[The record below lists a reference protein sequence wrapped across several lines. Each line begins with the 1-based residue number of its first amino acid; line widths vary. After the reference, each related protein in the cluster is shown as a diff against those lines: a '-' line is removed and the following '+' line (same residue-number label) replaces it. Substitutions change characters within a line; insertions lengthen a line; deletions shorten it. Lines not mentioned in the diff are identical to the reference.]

1 MQSDKLSIKPGDTF
15 TLERTFTERDVE
27 IFTEVSQDRGEHH
40 LTRDAKGRLMLQG
53 LLTATLATQFGGSID
68 YLATEM
74 TFRFHRPAF
83 AGDTVRCDGVCETA
97 RDEPGRRWYTF
108 RFTMK
113 NQLGK
118 EVLSGT
124 VNGMVLAPP

>member
-1 MQSDKLSIKPGDTF
+1 MTADKHSIKPGDPF
-15 TLERTFTERDVE
+15 FLERTFTEDDVRT
-27 IFTEVSQDRGEHH
+27 FTTISGDAGEHH
-40 LTRDAKGRLMLQG
+40 VKPDAKGRLMLQG

-68 YLATEM
+68 YLASEM

-83 AGDTVRCDGVCETA
+83 AGDTIRCDGVCEVA
-97 RDEPGRRWYTF
+97 RDEPGRRYYEF
-108 RFTMK
+108 RFAMK

-124 VNGMVLAPP
+124 VKGVVLT

>member
-1 MQSDKLSIKPGDTF
+1 MLSDKLSIKPGDTF
-15 TLERTFTERDVE
+15 ALERTFTEADVKT
-27 IFTEVSQDRGEHH
+27 FTEISGDRGEHH
-40 LTRDAKGRLMLQG
+40 LQHDAKGRLMLQG

-74 TFRFHRPAF
+74 TFRFHRPTF
-83 AGDTVRCDGVCETA
+83 AGDTIRCDGICESA

-113 NQLGK
+113 NQVGK
-118 EVLSGT
+118 EVLTGT
-124 VNGMVLAPP
+124 VNGMVLT

>member
-15 TLERTFTERDVE
+15 HLERTFTDRDVE
-27 IFTEVSQDRGEHH
+27 IFTGISGDRGEHH
-40 LTRDAKGRLMLQG
+40 VERDARGRLMLQG

-74 TFRFHRPAF
+74 TFRFLRPAF
-83 AGDTVRCDGVCETA
+83 AGDTIQCDGVCETA

-108 RFTMK
+108 RFAMK

-124 VNGMVLAPP
+124 VNGMVLVAK

>member
-1 MQSDKLSIKPGDTF
+1 MLSDKLSIKPGDTF
-15 TLERTFTERDVE
+15 VLERTFTEADVKT
-27 IFTEVSQDRGEHH
+27 FTEISGDRGEHH
-40 LTRDAKGRLMLQG
+40 LKTDAKGRLMLQG

-74 TFRFHRPAF
+74 TFRFHRPTF
-83 AGDTVRCDGVCETA
+83 AGDTIRCDGVCESA

-113 NQLGK
+113 NQVGK
-118 EVLSGT
+118 EVLTGT
-124 VNGMVLAPP
+124 VNGMVLT